1 MKMMIPIIIFMIS
14 CLLFSFSSSQPSMF
28 DFCVAD
34 HTLPFGPAGYSCKN
48 PLMVNVNDFSSSGI
62 LNAPNTDNIYKA
74 GLSTAFVDAI
84 PGLNGLGIS
93 LARVDVQPGGV
104 VPLHTHPDATEV
116 ITMLRGNLTVG
127 FISSNNTVYVKSI
140 GTGDVFVIPRGLLHF
155 QVNSGINLS
164 VAIAAFSS
172 SNPNTQIVD
181 EALFKSNLATKII
194 TATTFINPI
203 EVLRLKLLFKGSG

>member
-1 MKMMIPIIIFMIS
+1 
-14 CLLFSFSSSQPSMF
+14 MF

-48 PLMVNVNDFSSSGI
+48 PLMVNVNDFSSSGT

-74 GLSTAFVDAI
+74 GLSTAFVNTI

-116 ITMLRGNLTVG
+116 ITMLQGNLTVG

-164 VAIAAFSS
+164 VELSAFSS